1 LNQSTAIFIDISVT
15 IGRGAT
21 PEGTSW
27 QYRKVILQQREPDYP
42 GTSDTVYLTL
52 IQHKNKTKETI

>member
-52 IQHKNKTKETI
+52 TQHKN